1 MDFDLIVR
9 NGNVVTA
16 SDIWYGCDI
25 GIKDGKILAVG
36 RGLLPAHDSAATEIL
51 DAEGA
56 FITPGG
62 IDTHVHLSQL
72 YEASVDSLMRTQ
84 ITNGKIPDLANYTND
99 TYDTGTR
106 SAVAGGTTTVI
117 TFASQLR
124 NDESL
129 VPVLEEYSKLA
140 DGQSYCD
147 YGFHMI
153 LSNPTK
159 HVLEVDL
166 PMMVE
171 TYGITSV
178 KIYMTY
184 KAFQLRDYEILD
196 VMHAARRLGITTM
209 VHAENADVIDWMT
222 EHLEAQNMTAPY
234 HHGTSRPP
242 IVEAEATNRAIVLAE
257 LMDTP
262 ILLVHISGGQATRVI
277 REAQTRL
284 LPVHGETCPQYLFL
298 LAESMKQEGF
308 EGAKCVCSPPI
319 REEPAD
325 QDAIWTGIKNGTF
338 TTLSSDHA
346 PIKFDHPLGKLRG
359 LDHGGGPQGK
369 FQYIPNGLPG
379 VETRVPLLWS
389 GGVLSGRITPQ
400 KFVEVTATNPA
411 KLYGLPNKGTIGPGF
426 DADLCIWYPQ
436 EKFTPF
442 KLTNEM
448 LHHAIDYTPFEGVE
462 FKNWPR
468 YTLVRG
474 KVVFKEGEVVG
485 KLGYGKYQRRT
496 KSTLSAPRNQFLSEW
511 RPVYAMN

>member
-1 MDFDLIVR
+1 MPV
-9 NGNVVTA
+9 
-16 SDIWYGCDI
+16 
-25 GIKDGKILAVG
+25 KDG
-36 RGLLPAHDSAATEIL
+36 TEAL

-56 FITPGG
+56 YITPGG

-72 YEASVDSLMRTQ
+72 YEASVDSLMKTAE
-84 ITNGKIPDLANYTND
+84 TNGKIPDLVNYTGD

-117 TFASQLR
+117 TFASQLS

-129 VPVLEEYSKLA
+129 VPVVEEYHKLA
-140 DGQSYCD
+140 ENQSYCD
-147 YGFHMI
+147 YGFHII

-159 HVLEVDL
+159 HVLENDL
-166 PMMVE
+166 PLMVE
-171 TYGITSV
+171 KYGITSV

-184 KAFQLRDYEILD
+184 KAFQLRDYQILD

-209 VHAENADVIDWMT
+209 IHAENADVIDWMT
-222 EHLEAQNMTAPY
+222 EHLEEQGMTAPH

-242 IVEAEATNRAIVLAE
+242 IVEAEATNRAISLSE

-262 ILLVHISGGQATRVI
+262 ILLVHISGGHATRVI
-277 REAQTRL
+277 RNAQTRL

-298 LAESMKQEGF
+298 LADSMRKDGF

-319 REEPAD
+319 REDKMD

-346 PIKFDHPLGKLRG
+346 PIKWSHPDGKQRG
-359 LDHGGGPQGK
+359 LKQGGGPGGR

-379 VETRVPLLWS
+379 VETRVPLLFS
-389 GGVLSGRITPQ
+389 GGVLSGRISPQ
-400 KFVEVTATNPA
+400 KFVEVTSTNPA
-411 KLYGLPNKGTIGPGF
+411 KLYGLTKKGTIGPGF
-426 DADLCIWYPQ
+426 DADLCIWHPQ
-436 EKFTPF
+436 HSFKPFT
-442 KLTNEM
+442 LTNEM

-474 KVVFKEGEVVG
+474 KVVFKEGKVIGE
-485 KLGYGKYQRRT
+485 LGYGKYQRRI
-496 KSTLSAPRNQFLSEW
+496 KSTLAGPRDQWLSEW
-511 RPVYAMN
+511 RPL

>member
-1 MDFDLIVR
+1 MDLDLIVR
-9 NGNVVTA
+9 NGTVVTA
-16 SDIWYGCDI
+16 SDIWTDCDI
-25 GIKDGKILAVG
+25 GIKNGSIVAVA
-36 RGLLPAHDSAATEIL
+36 RGLPATDGVEIL

-56 FITPGG
+56 YITPGG

-72 YEASVDSLMRTQ
+72 YEASVGGLMKTQ
-84 ITNGKIPDLANYTND
+84 ITNGQIPDLANYTND

-124 NDESL
+124 DDESL
-129 VPVLEEYSKLA
+129 VPVLEEYYKLA

-147 YGFHMI
+147 YAFHMI

-159 HVLEVDL
+159 HVLEHDL

-171 TYGITSV
+171 KYGITSV

-184 KAFQLRDYEILD
+184 KAFQLRDYQILD
-196 VMHAARRLGITTM
+196 VMHAARKLGITTM

-222 EHLEAQNMTAPY
+222 EHLEEQGMTAPY

-242 IVEAEATNRAIVLAE
+242 IVEAEATNRAIVLSE

-277 REAQTRL
+277 HDAKSRL

-298 LAESMKQEGF
+298 LAESMKKAGF

-319 REEPAD
+319 REEAAD
-325 QDAIWTGIKNGTF
+325 QDAIWTGLANGTF

-346 PIKFDHPLGKLRG
+346 PIKFDHPGGKLLG
-359 LDHGGGPQGK
+359 LSHGGGPQGK

-389 GGVLSGRITPQ
+389 GGVLTGRITPQ

-411 KLYGLPNKGTIGPGF
+411 KLYGLTNKGTIGPGF
-426 DADLCIWYPQ
+426 DADLTIWYPQ
-436 EKFTPF
+436 ETFKPF

-474 KVVFKEGEVVG
+474 KVVFKEGKVVG
-485 KLGYGKYQRRT
+485 DLGYGQYQKRT
-496 KSTLSAPRNQFLSEW
+496 KSTLAGPRNRFLSEW
-511 RPVYAMN
+511 RPKP

>member
-1 MDFDLIVR
+1 MEFDLIVR

-16 SDIWYGCDI
+16 SDIWYNCDI
-25 GIKDGKILAVG
+25 GVKDGTIVAVA
-36 RGLLPAHDSAATEIL
+36 RDLPVRNGDQVSIL

-56 FITPGG
+56 YITPGG

-129 VPVLEEYSKLA
+129 VPVLEEYAKLA

-159 HVLEVDL
+159 HILEVDL

-171 TYGITSV
+171 RYGITSV

-222 EHLEAQNMTAPY
+222 EHLEEQGMTAPY

-262 ILLVHISGGQATRVI
+262 ILLVHISGGHATRVI
-277 REAQTRL
+277 RDAQTRL

-298 LAESMKQEGF
+298 LAESMKKEGF

-346 PIKFDHPLGKLRG
+346 PIKFDHPQGKLRG
-359 LDHGGGPQGK
+359 LAHGGGEQGK

-389 GGVLSGRITPQ
+389 GGVLTGRITPQ

-411 KLYGLPNKGTIGPGF
+411 KLYGLTNKGTIGPGF
-426 DADLCIWYPQ
+426 DADLTIWYPQ
-436 EKFTPF
+436 DKFKPF
-442 KLTNEM
+442 KLTNDM
-448 LHHAIDYTPFEGVE
+448 LHHAIDYTPFEGIE

-474 KVVFKEGEVVG
+474 TVVFKEGEVVG

-496 KSTLSAPRNQFLSEW
+496 KSTLSGPRNEFLSEW
-511 RPVYAMN
+511 RPVYPMN